1 MSILRHIIFFIYLFK
16 NAVRVPIWSWAS
28 WLVDR
33 VPRNSVFKTFGDKS
47 KCLKYKWWS
56 VNRVTGSWEMS
67 ERFSSWV
74 FRGDVCWEGLWLSLR
89 GPHTVCVPWLPSVPV
104 LKSPQEI
111 ILFCWVGQK
120 VSWGFSVSSYG
131 KTRVNFL
138 ASPIF
143 SDSLLY
149 RSGLGRWSRGEQ
161 RWWNTGGRQGPE
173 QASGISAAPWVLGI
187 RTPYRH
193 LPLQTHTSRVFHAS
207 SRHSMT
213 SNIRKP
219 VLWAENRA
227 PSSPKDPEPHTP
239 L

>member
-161 RWWNTGGRQGPE
+161 RWWNSRNGRPTGTRTSLRYFCCSLS
-173 QASGISAAPWVLGI
+173 SGNKD
-187 RTPYRH
+187 T
-193 LPLQTHTSRVFHAS
+193 LQT
-207 SRHSMT
+207 
-213 SNIRKP
+213 
-219 VLWAENRA
+219 
-227 PSSPKDPEPHTP
+227 SPPTNSYLKSLPCKQQTLHDLKH
-239 L
+239 